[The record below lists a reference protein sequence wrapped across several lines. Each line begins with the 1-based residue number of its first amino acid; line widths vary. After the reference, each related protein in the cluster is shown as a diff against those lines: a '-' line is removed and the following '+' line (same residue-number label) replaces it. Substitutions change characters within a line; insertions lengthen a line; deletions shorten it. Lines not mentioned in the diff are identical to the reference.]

1 MFKELFIKLLYGELL
16 MKKLLNEWKK
26 FLNEQEDGGDRREA
40 GAGETKKEMRG
51 QEARERLITWASALQ
66 PQDYRKFL
74 QDAKQKMQDPEMAAF
89 GEKFSGAYR
98 NAAKLIV
105 LASKGKV
112 APKQALEFE
121 NMMRAFKIDLVR
133 YGYPPMI

>member
-1 MFKELFIKLLYGELL
+1 MRLTKTYLRRLIKEEVNLI
-16 MKKLLNEWKK
+16 
-26 FLNEQEDGGDRREA
+26 LNEQEDGGDRREA

-74 QDAKQKMQDPEMAAF
+74 KDAKQKMEDPKMAAYS
-89 GEKFSGAYR
+89 EKFGDVYHSDVYR
-98 NAAKLIV
+98 NAVKLII